1 MVNSI
6 NGLIDNSSIDFSTV
20 EESTYERIVVLFW
33 LGAALYLIL
42 ALLAIVGNALV
53 LYTTLE
59 DINMGPLRYLDDVI
73 KSLALADMLYGLI
86 GVPCKLTADYYVG
99 KCHDSFR
106 QLT

>member
-1 MVNSI
+1 MDNSTNDI
-6 NGLIDNSSIDFSTV
+6 YGNSSIEFPTV
-20 EESTYERIVVLFW
+20 EESTYEKVVVLFW
-33 LGAALYLIL
+33 LGVVLYLFL

-86 GVPCKLTADYYVG
+86 GVPCKIAADYYVG
-99 KCHDSFR
+99 KFYDCFINFI
-106 QLT
+106 

>member
-1 MVNSI
+1 MENST
-6 NGLIDNSSIDFSTV
+6 NVGNSSIEFPTA
-20 EESTYERIVVLFW
+20 EESTYEKIAVLFW
-33 LGAALYLIL
+33 LGVVLYLFL

-86 GVPCKLTADYYVG
+86 GVPCKITADYYVG
-99 KCHDSFR
+99 KCYNSFR
-106 QLT
+106 QFI